1 MTWELV
7 LDIFLDALKDSSLV
21 FAFVFVIHI
30 ILSFVEHKL
39 ANFLVTRK
47 KTSALFGSLFG
58 LVPQCGTS
66 VMGADLY
73 IKKYISIGT
82 LVAIFLSCS
91 DEAFISILTSGKPDK
106 MIMVLPLLGLKFLI
120 GFAMGLVTDLIF
132 KNQELEEPEQEVEE
146 ETCDHHHHS
155 HDNKWHKH
163 LLHPFL
169 HSLEIFGYVFAINFT
184 LGIIIGFV
192 GEENFVNFLSMNK
205 YLAPLFASIIG
216 LIPNCASSLLLS
228 ELFIEG
234 NLAFGALLSG
244 LLVNAGLGM
253 MMLLRHRKTAKNIIA
268 PKRSP
273 ARFLYFLIKNG
284 KPHFLIIRILTPEPL
299 TIIRSLLKSPK
310 EDLTHL
316 VGWFPTAG

>member
-1 MTWELV
+1 MTWEKV
-7 LDIFLDALKDSSLV
+7 LDIFLDSLKDSALV
-21 FAFVFVIHI
+21 FAFVFIVHI
-30 ILSFVEHKL
+30 ILSFIEHKL
-39 ANFLVTRK
+39 ANFLVKRK

-73 IKKYISIGT
+73 IKRYISIGT

-91 DEAFISILTSGKPDK
+91 DEAFIAILTSGKPEK
-106 MIMVLPLLGLKFLI
+106 MLMVLPLLGLKFLI
-120 GFAMGLVTDLIF
+120 GFMMGLVTDLIF
-132 KNQELEEPEQEVEE
+132 RKQELETIEEEVEE
-146 ETCDHHHHS
+146 ETCDHHHHH

-192 GEENFVNFLSMNK
+192 GEENFANFISMNK
-205 YLAPLFASIIG
+205 YLSPLFASIIG

-234 NLAFGALLSG
+234 NLSFGALLAG
-244 LLVNAGLGM
+244 LLINAGLGM
-253 MMLLRHRKTAKNIIA
+253 MMLLRHRKSAKNILWILLIC
-268 PKRSP
+268 
-273 ARFLYFLIKNG
+273 FLTAVSFGYITC
-284 KPHFLIIRILTPEPL
+284 LII
-299 TIIRSLLKSPK
+299 
-310 EDLTHL
+310 
-316 VGWFPTAG
+316 GF